1 MGCVDGE
8 NCALSLA
15 GHLETTGL
23 SKEMVVRGP
32 WTWGRA
38 VQTDGLGGPA
48 SASPGPFCEPGEDP
62 DSSFPGS
69 RKGPP
74 VRLVPA
80 RPAK

>member
-23 SKEMVVRGP
+23 SKETVVCGP

-38 VQTDGLGGPA
+38 VRTDGLGG
-48 SASPGPFCEPGEDP
+48 SPQPRRDLSVSLGRTLIPL
-62 DSSFPGS
+62 SQVH
-69 RKGPP
+69 KK
-74 VRLVPA
+74 VPQ
-80 RPAK
+80 